1 MVQERNYD
9 IPKAKVQV
17 TVVFEQTLNQANYE
31 GIDSME
37 AMIREEFG
45 LLTADPEY
53 LNEAVI
59 YALEN
64 SDVTVTVKEI

>member
-9 IPKAKVQV
+9 VPKAKVQV
-17 TVVFEQTLNQANYE
+17 TVVFEQTLNPANYE
-31 GIDSME
+31 GIDSTE